1 MATITTRSGKGSA
14 LTHTEV
20 DANFNNLNNDKFE
33 TSGGTISGATTV
45 SGKLTATN
53 VNPDIRVVAVGYF
66 ASDAST
72 NRASNLSAA
81 TSSTGVYT
89 LTFSTERPDANYI
102 VTAQVINPSS
112 DFNDTQVRVLDGS
125 QATTGFTIRAFSGDN
140 GGGADADAA
149 RAFYVV
155 VFDVV

>member
-14 LTHTEV
+14 LTHAEV

-66 ASDAST
+66 TGAAAT
-72 NRASNLSAA
+72 VRASGITASR
-81 TSSTGVYT
+81 SSTGVYVISFGT
-89 LTFSTERPDANYI
+89 ARPDANYI
-102 VTAQVINPSS
+102 ITAQVVEPSA
-112 DFNDTQVRVLDGS
+112 DKDDVKIHVEAGS
-125 QATTGFTIRAFSGDN
+125 QSTSGFTLNVYEGDN
-140 GGGADADAA
+140 STSPDTHVD
-149 RAFYVV
+149 RTFYVV

>member
-72 NRASNLSAA
+72 NRASGITASL
-81 TSSTGVYT
+81 SSTGVYAISFGT
-89 LTFSTERPDANYI
+89 ARPDANYI
-102 VTAQVINPSS
+102 ITAQIIEPSVNK
-112 DFNDTQVRVLDGS
+112 DDVKIHVEDGS
-125 QATTGFTIRAFSGDN
+125 QSTSGFTLNVYEGDN
-140 GGGADADAA
+140 SPSPDTHVD